1 MSIRFE
7 WRGNTDTEDLLAVPN
22 NQTPTFTAAPPTP
35 PIFEFHGPD
44 NKPMVTI
51 RHTGEV
57 ELAPGLEI
65 SEASRLFWQ
74 GLADAFPAWRRA
86 AIDAAP
92 EAPQPAIPPGYKLVP
107 ESYLSDVSDMV
118 SWLQA
123 WRRASLEVG
132 KLAADA
138 SDAIDAMLA
147 AANKENTND

>member
-35 PIFEFHGPD
+35 PTFEFHGPD

-92 EAPQPAIPPGYKLVP
+92 EAPQLTIPPGYKLVP
-107 ESYLSDVSDMV
+107 IQKLTANTDDKHDE
-118 SWLQA
+118 
-123 WRRASLEVG
+123 WRFGDGEDSTSGPKDCAV
-132 KLAADA
+132 
-138 SDAIDAMLA
+138 AIRQLKD
-147 AANKENTND
+147 KT